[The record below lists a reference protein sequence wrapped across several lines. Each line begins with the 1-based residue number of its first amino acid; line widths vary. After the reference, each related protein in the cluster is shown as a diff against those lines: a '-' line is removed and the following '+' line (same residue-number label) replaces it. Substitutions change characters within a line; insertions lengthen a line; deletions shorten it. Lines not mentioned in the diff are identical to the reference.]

1 MNKGYTSFVIAA
13 ALLSL
18 AGCAAVATRPPA
30 APAAPAAQAQAPGQ
44 PGPAQV
50 APGAA
55 VPIAPVTI
63 AQMSG
68 NRAVVAL
75 LDRAQTDS
83 QAGQRE
89 AAGASLERALR
100 IEPRNPWLWQ
110 QLAQLRL
117 AQGQYAQ
124 AITLARK
131 SNSFAGHQPRVQAG
145 NWQLIAQARVA
156 QGDSAGAEQ
165 AYRQAADLA
174 EQARSESDRDGGFH
188 LQ

>member
-1 MNKGYTSFVIAA
+1 MNRGYASFVVAA

-18 AGCAAVATRPPA
+18 AGCAGVATRPPA
-30 APAAPAAQAQAPGQ
+30 APAVPQASGQ
-44 PGPAQV
+44 PAQGQPV
-50 APGAA
+50 QGQ
-55 VPIAPVTI
+55 VAPVTI
-63 AQMSG
+63 AEMSR

-117 AQGQYAQ
+117 DQGQYAQ

-174 EQARSESDRDGGFH
+174 GQARAEAERDAGFH
-188 LQ
+188 AQ